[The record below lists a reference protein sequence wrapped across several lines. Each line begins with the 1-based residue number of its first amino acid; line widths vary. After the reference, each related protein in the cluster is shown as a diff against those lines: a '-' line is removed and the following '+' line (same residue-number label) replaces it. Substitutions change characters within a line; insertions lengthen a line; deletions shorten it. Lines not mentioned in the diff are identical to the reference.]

1 MRTALLVTA
10 ALATAMSTTVPVMAQ
25 TWIVVDKA
33 RHEFP
38 PGSLGDQG
46 GVGGFLTF
54 IDAQSIVKRGD
65 MAYYNVSFTWL
76 DKDGSI
82 PSQIVHE
89 PAGWTA
95 NCKTKMVKG
104 QSGPWRPFSQS
115 IGSGAPA
122 RFACE

>member
-38 PGSLGDQG
+38 PGSLGYET
-46 GVGGFLTF
+46 GVGGFVTF

-65 MAYYNVSFTWL
+65 MVFYNVSFTWL
-76 DKDGSI
+76 DKDGSV
-82 PSQIVHE
+82 PSQIAHE
-89 PAGWTA
+89 PAGWTE

-104 QSGPWRPFSQS
+104 QNGPWQPFS
-115 IGSGAPA
+115 
-122 RFACE
+122 

>member
-38 PGSLGDQG
+38 PGSLGYET
-46 GVGGFLTF
+46 GVGGFVTF

-65 MAYYNVSFTWL
+65 MVFYNVSFTWL
-76 DKDGSI
+76 DKDGSVL
-82 PSQIVHE
+82 SQIAHE
-89 PAGWTA
+89 PAG
-95 NCKTKMVKG
+95 
-104 QSGPWRPFSQS
+104 
-115 IGSGAPA
+115 
-122 RFACE
+122 